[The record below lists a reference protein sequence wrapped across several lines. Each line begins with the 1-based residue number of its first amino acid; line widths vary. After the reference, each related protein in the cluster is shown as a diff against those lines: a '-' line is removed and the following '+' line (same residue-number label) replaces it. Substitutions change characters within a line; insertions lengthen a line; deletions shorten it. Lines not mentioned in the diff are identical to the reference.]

1 MKDLILKIL
10 WIYVLSLTPGLEGRY
25 ALIVSRFIGLDLGTS
40 FLIAS
45 LGVITLS
52 LTLPTLLPLIDKLM
66 LKLAKRGKLLS
77 NFALLYLKYLEDV
90 RRRSSKYIER
100 WGIPGLIIFVS
111 IPLPAT
117 GIWTGSLA
125 AYILGMRR
133 RETIISLFVGGIM
146 SNLITLVPSV
156 VI

>member
-1 MKDLILKIL
+1 MKDLILKVL
-10 WIYVLSLTPGLEGRY
+10 WIYALSLTPGLEGRY
-25 ALIVSRFIGLDLGTS
+25 ALIVGRFIGLNLGTS

-66 LKLAKRGKLLS
+66 LKLARRGSLLS

-125 AYILGMRR
+125 AYILGMKRK
-133 RETIISLFVGGIM
+133 ETIVSLFVGGMI
-146 SNLITLVPSV
+146 SNLITLIPSV
-156 VI
+156 II